1 MKITLRDLHRDL
13 GYFYM
18 GLLISF
24 AFSGILQ
31 NHRDVWK
38 PEKYTVTEKSVQIK
52 PILSDKIEEDEAKA
66 IGKKLGIEDK
76 FRRAMLKEGKLKI
89 SYENNEV
96 EIDASTGKGEIVSYA
111 KTPLIS
117 QMHYLHKSTSNW
129 WIYYSDIFG
138 ISIIVIA
145 ISGSLMIE
153 KGKNTFRLR
162 GWKLAVAGL
171 IFPLLIILFFAL

>member
-1 MKITLRDLHRDL
+1 MKLNIRSIHRDL

-18 GLLISF
+18 GLIISF
-24 AFSGILQ
+24 SFSGILQ
-31 NHRDVWK
+31 NHRDAWK

-52 PILSDKIEEDEAKA
+52 PLLIDKIEEDQAKQMGEA
-66 IGKKLGIEDK
+66 LGIQDK
-76 FRRAMLKEGKLKI
+76 FRKAMIKKGELKI
-89 SYENNEV
+89 SYENHDLQ
-96 EIDASTGKGEIVSYA
+96 IDLATGKGSIVAYA
-111 KTPLIS
+111 KTPIIS